1 MRVLEEQPCC
11 LLTAFDRVIVTA
23 WSPKPS
29 DEAAVS
35 TLLDAL
41 LLEARRQGKVALLVA
56 LQYDSPLPS
65 EGVRRKVQR
74 ELRKVDPFV
83 ICGATVIDKAGFRG
97 STFRA
102 VVSGM
107 QRLSRP
113 KHPEQVF
120 AQPEQ
125 GVEFIR
131 TQLSLAG
138 FAPPDAS
145 DLLNHYRATTER
157 ACALGR

>member
-29 DEAAVS
+29 DEAAIS

-83 ICGATVIDKAGFRG
+83 ICGATVIDKAGFRA

-102 VVSGM
+102 VVAGM

-113 KHPEQVF
+113 KH
-120 AQPEQ
+120 PEQ

-138 FAPPDAS
+138 FAPPEAA